1 MLERFA
7 KYFLD
12 NRKITLVAITAI
24 AFFGTLSYVL
34 LPKQYNPSIVAP
46 AFEISLPVRGY
57 SSADA
62 SRFVVQEIENRLAE
76 LEGIDDLYGYA
87 GDERAS
93 VMASF
98 KVGTD
103 AEKAKA
109 RLYDK
114 LSSNYALRPYG
125 VEAMDIRSIDP
136 EDLPQISFAVR
147 YTGTGL
153 TMTEAGIYVRAVAN
167 SLRDQVK
174 SVAKTS
180 TLDVV
185 GGYSNQLTV
194 EVDPDKARGM
204 GTEVSEIVGALK
216 SRVGYRAVGSLSD
229 GKSSTLVALDGG
241 GTDEESLKNLVV
253 GYAGGGRA
261 EVAGTVSN
269 GAPIYLRDV
278 AKIVRGPSEAT
289 QFAFYSDKNGTY
301 PSAFF
306 GVSKAKGSNAVTVV
320 EDVVKVID
328 EAKKTLPGDV
338 SVETVANEGETAR
351 HATNELLFHLFV
363 SIAIVFGVLVL
374 FLGLRNAANAAFC
387 IPMVLGIVFVVA
399 FVFGLDINRITLFAL
414 ILSLGILVD
423 DSIVVV
429 ENNARHLADRVRDGR
444 TKKQAI
450 LDSVRE
456 VGVSIV
462 LSTITRIM
470 SFLGMFAVTGMMGD
484 YMKPIPVF
492 AAIAL
497 TASLFVAFSINPFMA
512 HALDRGHGHHEEK
525 DAPILAH
532 YANFL
537 KKFIGSGKKEKAARR
552 WLKPAF
558 WVSLML
564 VVSLPIAMDVFRAR
578 MLPKANK
585 EQAYL
590 WINLPRDAKAAE
602 SEKAAE
608 LAADILLDRKS
619 ELPEDLRIA
628 TSVSDTSGERFLPDF
643 ANLFRGSQN
652 RRLENQSSLR
662 VNLSEE
668 REISSEE
675 YVIRVRPIL
684 RDRFLEKYP
693 DAKIRLLEDP
703 PGPPTMATFH
713 VKLKGEEGLPTQ
725 SLVRFAESVQGV
737 VKSIAAKKGIE
748 DLENSLSSA
757 QPKLRV
763 KLDNEKMSE
772 RGVDTASVEAALASV
787 FSENGVGM
795 LETSGKSPEAEN
807 VVVTVARKYR
817 EDPSAIG
824 AVTVKNRMGQTVRID
839 EIAMVEPDYA

>member
-1 MLERFA
+1 M
-7 KYFLD
+7 
-12 NRKITLVAITAI
+12 
-24 AFFGTLSYVL
+24 
-34 LPKQYNPSIVAP
+34 
-46 AFEISLPVRGY
+46 
-57 SSADA
+57 
-62 SRFVVQEIENRLAE
+62 
-76 LEGIDDLYGYA
+76 
-87 GDERAS
+87 
-93 VMASF
+93 
-98 KVGTD
+98 
-103 AEKAKA
+103 
-109 RLYDK
+109 
-114 LSSNYALRPYG
+114 
-125 VEAMDIRSIDP
+125 
-136 EDLPQISFAVR
+136 
-147 YTGTGL
+147 
-153 TMTEAGIYVRAVAN
+153 
-167 SLRDQVK
+167 
-174 SVAKTS
+174 
-180 TLDVV
+180 
-185 GGYSNQLTV
+185 
-194 EVDPDKARGM
+194 
-204 GTEVSEIVGALK
+204 
-216 SRVGYRAVGSLSD
+216 
-229 GKSSTLVALDGG
+229 
-241 GTDEESLKNLVV
+241 
-253 GYAGGGRA
+253 
-261 EVAGTVSN
+261 
-269 GAPIYLRDV
+269 
-278 AKIVRGPSEAT
+278 
-289 QFAFYSDKNGTY
+289 
-301 PSAFF
+301 
-306 GVSKAKGSNAVTVV
+306 
-320 EDVVKVID
+320 
-328 EAKKTLPGDV
+328 
-338 SVETVANEGETAR
+338 
-351 HATNELLFHLFV
+351 
-363 SIAIVFGVLVL
+363 
-374 FLGLRNAANAAFC
+374 
-387 IPMVLGIVFVVA
+387 VA

-537 KKFIGSGKKEKAARR
+537 RKFIGFGKKEKAARR

-558 WVSLML
+558 WISLML

-578 MLPKANK
+578 MLPKADK

-590 WINLPRDAKAAE
+590 WIDLPRNAKAAE
-602 SEKAAE
+602 SEKAAV
-608 LAADILLDRKS
+608 LAADILLDRKN

-675 YVIRVRPIL
+675 YVIRVRPTL

-713 VKLKGEEGLPTQ
+713 VKLKGEEGLPTE
-725 SLVRFAESVQGV
+725 SLVHFAESVQGV
-737 VKSIAAKKGIE
+737 VKSIAVERGIE

-763 KLDNEKMSE
+763 KLDNEKMAE

-817 EDPSAIG
+817 ENPSAIG

-839 EIAMVEPDYA
+839 EIATVEPDYA

>member
-1 MLERFA
+1 M
-7 KYFLD
+7 
-12 NRKITLVAITAI
+12 
-24 AFFGTLSYVL
+24 
-34 LPKQYNPSIVAP
+34 
-46 AFEISLPVRGY
+46 
-57 SSADA
+57 
-62 SRFVVQEIENRLAE
+62 
-76 LEGIDDLYGYA
+76 
-87 GDERAS
+87 
-93 VMASF
+93 
-98 KVGTD
+98 
-103 AEKAKA
+103 
-109 RLYDK
+109 
-114 LSSNYALRPYG
+114 
-125 VEAMDIRSIDP
+125 
-136 EDLPQISFAVR
+136 
-147 YTGTGL
+147 
-153 TMTEAGIYVRAVAN
+153 
-167 SLRDQVK
+167 
-174 SVAKTS
+174 
-180 TLDVV
+180 
-185 GGYSNQLTV
+185 
-194 EVDPDKARGM
+194 
-204 GTEVSEIVGALK
+204 
-216 SRVGYRAVGSLSD
+216 
-229 GKSSTLVALDGG
+229 
-241 GTDEESLKNLVV
+241 
-253 GYAGGGRA
+253 
-261 EVAGTVSN
+261 
-269 GAPIYLRDV
+269 
-278 AKIVRGPSEAT
+278 
-289 QFAFYSDKNGTY
+289 
-301 PSAFF
+301 
-306 GVSKAKGSNAVTVV
+306 
-320 EDVVKVID
+320 
-328 EAKKTLPGDV
+328 
-338 SVETVANEGETAR
+338 
-351 HATNELLFHLFV
+351 
-363 SIAIVFGVLVL
+363 
-374 FLGLRNAANAAFC
+374 
-387 IPMVLGIVFVVA
+387 VA

-537 KKFIGSGKKEKAARR
+537 KKFIGSGKKEKAARK

-558 WVSLML
+558 WISLML

-578 MLPKANK
+578 MLPKADK

-590 WINLPRDAKAAE
+590 WVDLPRDAKAAE
-602 SEKAAE
+602 SEKAARF
-608 LAADILLDRKS
+608 AADILLDLTN

-684 RDRFLEKYP
+684 RDRLLEKYP

-713 VKLKGEEGLPTQ
+713 VKLKSEVGLPAE

-748 DLENSLSSA
+748 DLENSLSSS

-763 KLDNEKMSE
+763 KLDNEKMAE
-772 RGVDTASVEAALASV
+772 RGVDTASVESALASA
-787 FSENGVGM
+787 FTSNGVGM

-839 EIAMVEPDYA
+839 EIATVEPDYA

>member
-1 MLERFA
+1 M
-7 KYFLD
+7 
-12 NRKITLVAITAI
+12 
-24 AFFGTLSYVL
+24 
-34 LPKQYNPSIVAP
+34 
-46 AFEISLPVRGY
+46 
-57 SSADA
+57 
-62 SRFVVQEIENRLAE
+62 
-76 LEGIDDLYGYA
+76 
-87 GDERAS
+87 
-93 VMASF
+93 
-98 KVGTD
+98 
-103 AEKAKA
+103 
-109 RLYDK
+109 
-114 LSSNYALRPYG
+114 
-125 VEAMDIRSIDP
+125 
-136 EDLPQISFAVR
+136 
-147 YTGTGL
+147 
-153 TMTEAGIYVRAVAN
+153 
-167 SLRDQVK
+167 
-174 SVAKTS
+174 
-180 TLDVV
+180 
-185 GGYSNQLTV
+185 
-194 EVDPDKARGM
+194 
-204 GTEVSEIVGALK
+204 
-216 SRVGYRAVGSLSD
+216 
-229 GKSSTLVALDGG
+229 
-241 GTDEESLKNLVV
+241 
-253 GYAGGGRA
+253 
-261 EVAGTVSN
+261 
-269 GAPIYLRDV
+269 
-278 AKIVRGPSEAT
+278 
-289 QFAFYSDKNGTY
+289 
-301 PSAFF
+301 
-306 GVSKAKGSNAVTVV
+306 
-320 EDVVKVID
+320 
-328 EAKKTLPGDV
+328 
-338 SVETVANEGETAR
+338 
-351 HATNELLFHLFV
+351 
-363 SIAIVFGVLVL
+363 
-374 FLGLRNAANAAFC
+374 
-387 IPMVLGIVFVVA
+387 VA

-537 KKFIGSGKKEKAARR
+537 RKFIGSGKKEKAARR

-558 WVSLML
+558 WISLML

-578 MLPKANK
+578 MLPKADK

-590 WINLPRDAKAAE
+590 WIDLPRDAKAVE
-602 SEKAAE
+602 SEKAAV
-608 LAADILLDRKS
+608 LAADILLDRKN

-713 VKLKGEEGLPTQ
+713 VKLKGEEGLPTE

-737 VKSIAAKKGIE
+737 VKSIAAERGIE

-763 KLDNEKMSE
+763 KLDNEKMAQ

-817 EDPSAIG
+817 ENPSAIG

-839 EIAMVEPDYA
+839 EIATVEPDYA

>member
-1 MLERFA
+1 M
-7 KYFLD
+7 
-12 NRKITLVAITAI
+12 
-24 AFFGTLSYVL
+24 
-34 LPKQYNPSIVAP
+34 
-46 AFEISLPVRGY
+46 
-57 SSADA
+57 
-62 SRFVVQEIENRLAE
+62 
-76 LEGIDDLYGYA
+76 
-87 GDERAS
+87 
-93 VMASF
+93 
-98 KVGTD
+98 
-103 AEKAKA
+103 
-109 RLYDK
+109 
-114 LSSNYALRPYG
+114 
-125 VEAMDIRSIDP
+125 
-136 EDLPQISFAVR
+136 
-147 YTGTGL
+147 
-153 TMTEAGIYVRAVAN
+153 
-167 SLRDQVK
+167 
-174 SVAKTS
+174 
-180 TLDVV
+180 
-185 GGYSNQLTV
+185 GGYPNQLTV

-241 GTDEESLKNLVV
+241 GTDEESLKNLVIGYV
-253 GYAGGGRA
+253 GGNRGGIAGA
-261 EVAGTVSN
+261 SASGTPV
-269 GAPIYLRDV
+269 YLRDV

-289 QFAFYSDKNGTY
+289 EFAFHSDKNGTY

-320 EDVVKVID
+320 EEVVKIID

-456 VGVSIV
+456 VGKSIV

-512 HALDRGHGHHEEK
+512 HALDRGNGRHEEK
-525 DAPILAH
+525 DVPILSH

-537 KKFIGSGKKEKAARR
+537 RKFIGSGKKEKSARR

-558 WVSLML
+558 WISLML
-564 VVSLPIAMDVFRAR
+564 VVALPIAMDVFRAR
-578 MLPKANK
+578 MLPKADK

-590 WINLPRDAKAAE
+590 WIDLPRDAKAAE
-602 SEKAAE
+602 SEKAAR
-608 LAADILLDRKS
+608 LAADVLLDRKN
-619 ELPEDLRIA
+619 ELPQDLRIV

-652 RRLENQSSLR
+652 RLGENQSSLR
-662 VNLSEE
+662 VNLSED
-668 REISSEE
+668 RKISSEK
-675 YVIRVRPIL
+675 YVIRIRPIL
-684 RDRFLEKYP
+684 RDKFLAKYP

-713 VKLKGEEGLPTQ
+713 VKLKGEEGLPTE
-725 SLVRFAESVQGV
+725 SLVRFAEGVQGV
-737 VKSIAAKKGIE
+737 VRSIATEKGIE

-757 QPKLRV
+757 MPKLRV
-763 KLDNEKMSE
+763 KLDNEKMAA
-772 RGVDTASVEAALASV
+772 RGVDTASVESALGGV
-787 FSENGVGM
+787 FSANGVGT
-795 LETSGKSPEAEN
+795 LETAGKSPEAEN

-817 EDPSAIG
+817 EDASAIG
-824 AVTVKNRMGQTVRID
+824 AVTVKNRMGQTVRVD
-839 EIAMVEPDYA
+839 EIATVEPDYAGPEYHTEARSPTVHLYAEIGDNSVVYPVLALYGEFEKPAFAAKYEKVGSGPYGIDFVGKEDGKKYRLEWGGEWELTMDTFRDMGLAMILSLLAIYFLVVGEFGSFRVGGIVMMTFLFSFFGIFPGFSLLNLTSGIYFTATAMIGAIAL

>member
-1 MLERFA
+1 M
-7 KYFLD
+7 
-12 NRKITLVAITAI
+12 
-24 AFFGTLSYVL
+24 
-34 LPKQYNPSIVAP
+34 
-46 AFEISLPVRGY
+46 
-57 SSADA
+57 
-62 SRFVVQEIENRLAE
+62 
-76 LEGIDDLYGYA
+76 
-87 GDERAS
+87 
-93 VMASF
+93 
-98 KVGTD
+98 
-103 AEKAKA
+103 
-109 RLYDK
+109 
-114 LSSNYALRPYG
+114 
-125 VEAMDIRSIDP
+125 
-136 EDLPQISFAVR
+136 
-147 YTGTGL
+147 
-153 TMTEAGIYVRAVAN
+153 
-167 SLRDQVK
+167 
-174 SVAKTS
+174 
-180 TLDVV
+180 
-185 GGYSNQLTV
+185 
-194 EVDPDKARGM
+194 
-204 GTEVSEIVGALK
+204 
-216 SRVGYRAVGSLSD
+216 
-229 GKSSTLVALDGG
+229 
-241 GTDEESLKNLVV
+241 
-253 GYAGGGRA
+253 
-261 EVAGTVSN
+261 
-269 GAPIYLRDV
+269 
-278 AKIVRGPSEAT
+278 
-289 QFAFYSDKNGTY
+289 
-301 PSAFF
+301 
-306 GVSKAKGSNAVTVV
+306 
-320 EDVVKVID
+320 KVID

-537 KKFIGSGKKEKAARR
+537 KKFIGSGKKEKAARK

-558 WVSLML
+558 WISLML

-578 MLPKANK
+578 MLPKADK

-590 WINLPRDAKAAE
+590 WIDLPRDAKAAE
-602 SEKAAE
+602 SEKAAQ
-608 LAADILLDRKS
+608 LAADVLLDRKN
-619 ELPEDLRIA
+619 ELPQELRIA
-628 TSVSDTSGERFLPDF
+628 VSVSDTSGERFLPDF
-643 ANLFRGSQN
+643 ANLFRGSQS

-668 REISSEE
+668 REVSSEE
-675 YVIRVRPIL
+675 YVIRIRPIL
-684 RDRFLEKYP
+684 RDRLLEKYP

-713 VKLKGEEGLPTQ
+713 VKLKGEEGLPTP

-737 VKSIAAKKGIE
+737 VKSIAAEKGIE

-763 KLDNEKMSE
+763 KLDNEKMAE

-787 FSENGVGM
+787 FTSNGVGM
-795 LETSGKSPEAEN
+795 LETSGKSPESEN

-817 EDPSAIG
+817 EDPSSIG
-824 AVTVKNRMGQTVRID
+824 AVTVKNRMGQTVRVD
-839 EIAMVEPDYA
+839 EIATVEPDYAGPEYHTEARSPTVHLYAEIGDNSVVYPVLSLYGEFEKPAFAAKYEKVSSGPYGIDFVGKEDGKKYRLEWGGEWELTMDTFRDMGLAMILSLLAIYFLVVGEFKSFRVGGIVMMTFLFSFFGIFPGFSLLNLTSDIYFTATAMIGAIAL